1 MQIKDVRF
9 FSAEL
14 VTETLLL
21 NIIGKELSTCYKWQQ
36 NVSKLT
42 NEKLKKKKGCK

>member
-1 MQIKDVRF
+1 MFKNNKCLRNRKVCVTYYIMQIKDFRF

-21 NIIGKELSTCYKWQQ
+21 NIIGKELST
-36 NVSKLT
+36 
-42 NEKLKKKKGCK
+42 